1 MKESRLEPQLLKR
14 CRELR
19 TESTDAE
26 TRLWVCLRD
35 RRLLGFKFRRQHA
48 LDKFIA
54 DFYCD
59 EARLA
64 VEVDGG
70 QHDEQSQAVYDKKRS
85 ELLEAEG
92 ITVLRFWNNEVL
104 QNLQGVLEAVAEA
117 VETLTQTLSQR
128 ERA

>member
-1 MKESRLEPQLLKR
+1 
-14 CRELR
+14 
-19 TESTDAE
+19 
-26 TRLWVCLRD
+26 VCLRD